1 MNQAEL
7 KMQPTIHLER
17 KAEYGSGKY
26 PALPSKCIVGCI
38 FNCVGLIITRK
49 SPCMFSEVEQRRK
62 RSIFE
67 SVLSVIQTPT
77 CRCRVKSIT
86 K

>member
-17 KAEYGSGKY
+17 KAQYGSGKY
-26 PALPSKCIVGCI
+26 TVLPPKCIVGCI

-49 SPCMFSEVEQRRK
+49 SLCMIGEGEQRRK

-67 SVLSVIQTPT
+67 WVAIGRTVFYWNINTL
-77 CRCRVKSIT
+77 
-86 K
+86 